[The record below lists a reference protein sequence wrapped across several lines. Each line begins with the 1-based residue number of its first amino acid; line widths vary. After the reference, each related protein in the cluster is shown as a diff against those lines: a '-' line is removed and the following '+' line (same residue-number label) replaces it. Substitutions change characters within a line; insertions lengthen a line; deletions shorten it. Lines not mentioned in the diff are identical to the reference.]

1 MRAMTMRTM
10 TKSTTSRPLEPLK
23 ILSKLH
29 HHRFYYLLLYMPSK
43 NSPLEEE
50 IPLVGCDMGEFT
62 SVDDLRGEMEEL
74 RALVNTLLTV
84 IMEEADGV
92 NSGSAQPQTPLPKS
106 GYSM

>member
-1 MRAMTMRTM
+1 
-10 TKSTTSRPLEPLK
+10 
-23 ILSKLH
+23 
-29 HHRFYYLLLYMPSK
+29 
-43 NSPLEEE
+43 
-50 IPLVGCDMGEFT
+50 MGEFT
-62 SVDDLRGEMEEL
+62 SVDDLRSEMEEL